1 MSGALAGHVFTF
13 HGLSST
19 KKKELTDLIKN
30 HGGDVLYIGK
40 GVRNFVILT
49 KFCRLLTY

>member
-13 HGLSST
+13 HGLSAP
-19 KKKELTDLIKN
+19 KKKELTEVIKN

-40 GVRNFVILT
+40 GVRNILIT
-49 KFCRLLTY
+49 